1 MNAGPPGP
9 PFGQTPPS
17 RPDETP
23 PSPPSETPSWAPAPA
38 AETPPS
44 PPRDNPPATPSE
56 TPSWLPP
63 PAAET
68 PTAAEYQA
76 PGEGAPPSYYP
87 PPGEAMA
94 QPSKQRNVGAII
106 AVVLVV
112 VVLVAAIGAY
122 LVAGVAYAQNRLSS
136 ANTAYNTVVHHQNDL
151 NSTINGLS
159 DKFTG
164 ADATS
169 TSQSDLQ
176 SAKSLLA
183 TFVRKSQDAQG
194 QIATDD
200 KSLATAD
207 QGLKENQWL
216 TLLRK
221 GEMDK
226 ESTRIGHARKALA
239 AAKTITADYVQ
250 IGTFYQ
256 AFFDVLID
264 EYTLGTKAQAQ
275 DLTGVAAADEKLK
288 TDVAKAI
295 TLDKAPGVPTAV
307 DGFLKDTMQLAN
319 DFSALLNA
327 RTQAAVDAA
336 EKALQADLQK
346 IEAVDWTKVTA
357 DVDGFYK
364 PLIDEYNSEVDKA
377 NAT

>member
-9 PFGQTPPS
+9 PSGQTPPS

-94 QPSKQRNVGAII
+94 KPSKQRNVGAII

-112 VVLVAAIGAY
+112 VV

-183 TFVRKSQDAQG
+183 TFVSKSQDAQG
-194 QIATDD
+194 QIAKDD
-200 KSLATAD
+200 ESLATAD

-319 DFSALLNA
+319 DFGALLNA

-357 DVDGFYK
+357 DVDAFYK

>member
-1 MNAGPPGP
+1 
-9 PFGQTPPS
+9 
-17 RPDETP
+17 
-23 PSPPSETPSWAPAPA
+23 
-38 AETPPS
+38 
-44 PPRDNPPATPSE
+44 
-56 TPSWLPP
+56 
-63 PAAET
+63 
-68 PTAAEYQA
+68 
-76 PGEGAPPSYYP
+76 
-87 PPGEAMA
+87 MA

-136 ANTAYNTVVHHQNDL
+136 AHTAYNTVVHHQNDL

-169 TSQSDLQ
+169 TSQTELQ
-176 SAKSLLA
+176 SAKTLLA
-183 TFVRKSQDAQG
+183 TFVRKSQEAQG

-200 KSLATAD
+200 ESLATAD
-207 QGLKENQWL
+207 AGLKENQWL

-226 ESTRIGHARKALA
+226 ESTRIGHARKALK

-295 TLDKAPGVPTAV
+295 TLDKAPACQPRSTG
-307 DGFLKDTMQLAN
+307 
-319 DFSALLNA
+319 S
-327 RTQAAVDAA
+327 
-336 EKALQADLQK
+336 
-346 IEAVDWTKVTA
+346 
-357 DVDGFYK
+357 
-364 PLIDEYNSEVDKA
+364 
-377 NAT
+377 